1 MSKLETNTIDT
12 VSGTTNLI
20 IGSTNTSTVTL
31 PSGEVTGHMYPA
43 FEASLSSTQSVSND
57 TTVKIQ
63 INSEILDTDNC
74 YDNSTNYRF
83 TPTKAGKYFVYAKAR
98 GQSDNNDLLRDISVM
113 IYKNGSLEIDH
124 IFLFR
129 NNYERTATP
138 SVFGIVD
145 MNGSSDYVELYG
157 KITQPTGTPDGFIG
171 GSRVTLFGAYRIGA

>member
-1 MSKLETNTIDT
+1 MGTIKATNIEPIADN
-12 VSGTTNLI
+12 G
-20 IGSTNTSTVTL
+20 TVTL
-31 PSGEVTGHMYPA
+31 GSSGDTFSLGSGVKQSNLFYPA

-171 GSRVTLFGAYRIGA
+171 GSRVTLFGAYRIGT